1 MSVVTG
7 GVVPARYGDPLM
19 RVYIIN
25 AEDLI
30 VTREA
35 SARPGENEIVVA
47 SLDELRAARLRGKRL
62 LALWNGLSGVD
73 RLSKV
78 GNREALVDRL
88 WSALQALP
96 DPRPARAS
104 KQAEVIGLL
113 RRPEGVTVDE
123 VRAATGW
130 QPHTVRGVFSGALKK
145 KLGLAV
151 VAAKEERGRVYRI
164 AEAGA

>member
-1 MSVVTG
+1 
-7 GVVPARYGDPLM
+7 M

-25 AEDLI
+25 ASDLL
-30 VTREA
+30 VSREA
-35 SARPGENEIVVA
+35 PVEPREDEIIIG
-47 SLDELRAARLRGKRL
+47 SLDELRAARISGKRL
-62 LALWNGLSGVD
+62 LALWNGLPGVA

-78 GNREALVDRL
+78 GDRDSVIDRL
-88 WSALQALP
+88 WAALEALP
-96 DPRPARAS
+96 DPRPVRAS
-104 KQAEVIGLL
+104 KQGEVIALL

-151 VAAKEERGRVYRI
+151 VAAKEEGGRVYRI
-164 AEAGA
+164 VESNA

>member
-1 MSVVTG
+1 
-7 GVVPARYGDPLM
+7 M
-19 RVYIIN
+19 RIYIIN
-25 AEDLI
+25 ADDLI

-35 SARPGENEIVVA
+35 PAEPDENEIVVA
-47 SLDELRAARLRGKRL
+47 SRDELRVARLSGKWR
-62 LALWNGLSGVD
+62 LALWNGLPGVD

-78 GNREALVDRL
+78 GNRQALVDRL

-96 DPRPARAS
+96 DPQPPRAS

-113 RRPEGVTVDE
+113 RRPEGVTVEE

-145 KLGLAV
+145 KLGLAII
-151 VAAKEERGRVYRI
+151 AAKEERGRVYRI
-164 AEAGA
+164 ARAG

>member
-1 MSVVTG
+1 
-7 GVVPARYGDPLM
+7 M

-25 AEDLI
+25 ASDLL
-30 VTREA
+30 VSREA
-35 SARPGENEIVVA
+35 PVEPREGEIIIG
-47 SLDELRAARLRGKRL
+47 SLDELRAARISGKRL
-62 LALWNGLSGVD
+62 LALWNGLPGVA

-78 GNREALVDRL
+78 GDRDAVIDRL
-88 WSALQALP
+88 WAALEALP
-96 DPRPARAS
+96 DPRPVRAS
-104 KQAEVIGLL
+104 KQGEVIALL

-164 AEAGA
+164 VESNA

>member
-1 MSVVTG
+1 
-7 GVVPARYGDPLM
+7 M

-25 AEDLI
+25 ADDLI
-30 VTREA
+30 VTRETPA
-35 SARPGENEIVVA
+35 EPGENEIVVA
-47 SLDELRAARLRGKRL
+47 SLDELRAARLSGKRL
-62 LALWNGLSGVD
+62 LALWNGLPDVD

-88 WSALQALP
+88 WSALEALP
-96 DPRPARAS
+96 DPRATRAS

-113 RRPEGVTVDE
+113 RRPEGATVDE

-151 VAAKEERGRVYRI
+151 VASKEERGRVYRI

>member
-1 MSVVTG
+1 
-7 GVVPARYGDPLM
+7 M

-25 AEDLI
+25 EDDLI
-30 VTREA
+30 VSREA
-35 SARPGENEIVVA
+35 PATARDNEIVVA
-47 SLDELRAARLRGKRL
+47 SLEELRAARLSGKRL
-62 LALWNGLSGVD
+62 LALWNGLPGVE

-78 GNREALVDRL
+78 GDREALVDRL
-88 WSALQALP
+88 WSGLEALP
-96 DPRPARAS
+96 DPKPARAS
-104 KQAEVIGLL
+104 KQAEVIALL

-151 VAAKEERGRVYRI
+151 IAAKEERGRVYRI
-164 AEAGA
+164 A